1 MWKKIE
7 NSWWQLRKKIKS
19 REFEKKIVCSDDT
32 LLLIS
37 AQCGH

>member
-7 NSWWQLRKKIKS
+7 NNWWELRKKIKS
-19 REFEKKIVCSDDT
+19 REFEKIVWSDDT